1 MIYVDPTYAIRSV
14 PANATDTLL
23 CTTLSRDAVHG
34 AMYGL
39 TDFSVGT
46 IRNTNCLIPVETMI
60 DGGTNKVSIKSRVW
74 NNSLIT
80 LNN

>member
-14 PANATDTLL
+14 AANATDTML
-23 CTTLSRDAVHG
+23 CTTLSKDAVHA

-46 IRNTNCLIPVETMI
+46 IRSTNCLIPVGTMI

-74 NNSLIT
+74 NSLVA
-80 LNN
+80 LND